1 MKIALIQADI
11 RIGDPDANM
20 IHLLE
25 MMTEA
30 VRGSRKPDVL
40 VLPEMWNTGYALDRI
55 HELADPDG
63 QRTRKFLS
71 DFAGEYGVH
80 LVGGSVAEK
89 KDGGI
94 YNTMYVFN
102 REGKQT
108 AEYSKIHLFRLM
120 EEEKYLQ
127 AGGKTVTFPLEGGF
141 TAGAVICYDIRF
153 PELPRRLVLDGANV
167 MFVPAQWPHPRLEH
181 WLTLLK
187 ARAIENQMY
196 VAACNR
202 VGESGGDR
210 FCGHSVIIDP
220 WGEVTA
226 SGGEEEGII
235 TGPLDPAL
243 PGHVRSRI
251 PVFEDRKPSVY

>member
-1 MKIALIQADI
+1 MH
-11 RIGDPDANM
+11 
-20 IHLLE
+20 HLLE
-25 MMTEA
+25 MMTA
-30 VRGSRKPDVL
+30 SVRDSRKPDVL
-40 VLPEMWNTGYALDRI
+40 VLPELWNTGYALDRI
-55 HELADPDG
+55 HELADPGG
-63 QRTRKFLS
+63 QRTRQFLS
-71 DFAGEYGVH
+71 GFAGEHGVH

-127 AGGKTVTFPLEGGF
+127 AGGKTVTFPLEGF
-141 TAGAVICYDIRF
+141 TAGAAICYDIRF
-153 PELPRRLVLDGANV
+153 PELPRRLALDGADV

-202 VGESGGDR
+202 VGKSNDEV

-220 WGEVTA
+220 WGETVA
-226 SGGEEEGII
+226 AGGEEEGII
-235 TGPLDPAL
+235 NGVLDPSL
-243 PGHVRSRI
+243 PEQVRERI
-251 PVFEDRKPSVY
+251 PVFDDRKPEVY